1 MSDNDIIVVQV
12 MFLGCGGVGILC
24 IFGFKV
30 CEVVEIVLG
39 KLFKLCYVD
48 YFLFKDVDGSVFDQG
63 IVLWFFGLNLFI
75 GEDVLEL

>member
-12 MFLGCGGVGILC
+12 TFSGRGGVGILR

-30 CEVVEIVLG
+30 REVVEIVLG
-39 KLFKLCYVD
+39 KLFKSRYVD
-48 YFLFKDVDGSVFDQG
+48 YFSFKDVDGSVFDQG
-63 IVLWFFGLNLFI
+63 IALWFFGSNSFI

>member
-1 MSDNDIIVVQV
+1 

-48 YFLFKDVDGSVFDQG
+48 YFLFKDVDGSVFD
-63 IVLWFFGLNLFI
+63 
-75 GEDVLEL
+75 